1 MRVFWGY
8 VGRLGAYLGV
18 NIYIFVRAKIHAK
31 IPQFLSGSASISSTD
46 TFLSSQG
53 ATEGGTGLAGKDTA
67 HVLSNF
73 FLPYYQ
79 EWGRAFVVF
88 AGGDPDA
95 IKPYTSYEESE
106 VAELLTTPGDAKFN
120 DELHRRGLLSGDD
133 EYVCPSAAGGAGG
146 AVADANFTND
156 ALGDSD
162 DEDLEAA
169 MRDNTLDTSISSGE
183 DDDFF
188 DSN

>member
-1 MRVFWGY
+1 MAW
-8 VGRLGAYLGV
+8 
-18 NIYIFVRAKIHAK
+18 RAR
-31 IPQFLSGSASISSTD
+31 
-46 TFLSSQG
+46 
-53 ATEGGTGLAGKDTA
+53 TA

-79 EWGRAFVVF
+79 EWGRAFVFF
-88 AGGDPDA
+88 AGGDPEA
-95 IKPYTSYEESE
+95 IKPYTSYETSE
-106 VAELLTTPGDAKFN
+106 VAEILTTPGDAKFN

-133 EYVCPSAAGGAGG
+133 KFVCPAAASGGGG
-146 AVADANFTND
+146 DTHYIND

-169 MRDNTLDTSISSGE
+169 MRDTSISSGE